1 MDDYLLPELE
11 RVGNGRNFQKGKQA
25 YNDAQC
31 IACHRFGNEGG
42 AVGPELTA
50 ASSKY
55 TRRDILESILDPS
68 KVISEQYQNYV
79 IVKKDGDGV
88 IGRIVDE
95 NDQRI
100 VVASNPLGGDNEE
113 VKKSDI
119 VERRPGKV
127 S

>member
-31 IACHRFGNEGG
+31 IACHRFGNDGG

-55 TRRDILESILDPS
+55 TRRDILESIIDPS
-68 KVISEQYQNYV
+68 KVVSEQYQNAALTLKNGDDVTGRV
-79 IVKKDGDGV
+79 IEEDS
-88 IGRIVDE
+88 R
-95 NDQRI
+95 RI
-100 VVASNPLGGDNEE
+100 VVVIDPLKQTQRELR
-113 VKKSDI
+113 KSEI
-119 VERRPGKV
+119 
-127 S
+127 

>member
-31 IACHRFGNEGG
+31 IACHRFANEGG

-55 TRRDILESILDPS
+55 TRRDILESIIDPS
-68 KVISEQYQNYV
+68 KVASEQYQNLSLAL
-79 IVKKDGDGV
+79 KNGDSLT
-88 IGRIVDE
+88 GRVTEEDIP
-95 NDQRI
+95 RI
-100 VVASNPLGGDNEE
+100 VV
-113 VKKSDI
+113 VT
-119 VERRPGKV
+119 
-127 S
+127 